1 MVDCAAGSSPG
12 PETATSV
19 KTTPVCQ
26 FELQILEGPRS
37 QTIKKTPKSHKQ
49 LHQPSSVQPR
59 PMQPEDTERHRIA
72 RGSEVSGILG
82 SWACGLRVEMM
93 GFGFWRPAA
102 RLIGVRLLI

>member
-1 MVDCAAGSSPG
+1 MVDGIAGSVPG

-37 QTIKKTPKSHKQ
+37 QTILTPKSHKH

-59 PMQPEDTERHRIA
+59 PMQPEDTERHGIS